1 MFLDTIF
8 FQMPGGIIL
17 IGILGLMVGSFLN
30 VVIYRLPIMMNR
42 AEKLYAWE
50 VLHEHDHMTTDN
62 PYNEKVRFNLMIP
75 GSRCPHCGTEIRF
88 WQNIPV
94 VSYLLQRGRCV
105 GCGTKITIRYLL
117 VEVLCAV
124 LSILV
129 VLKYPDPWQLAFA
142 LLLTWSLL
150 ALIFIDAEQQILPD
164 IITLPLM
171 WLGIIAACIHNGLFI
186 ALQNTSDSLLERM
199 AVLPRYME
207 ANGLDANAFMLKK
220 LEKDPSKESLREI
233 LRVILDEEIS
243 HVNKGDRWF
252 KFECERFGLS
262 PSIYIST
269 VQKIYPKAFLQDRE
283 LNVEARLKS
292 GFTQEELTLIR
303 NLSKAKT

>member
-124 LSILV
+124 LSVLV

-164 IITLPLM
+164 VITLPLM
-171 WLGIIAACIHNGLFI
+171 WLGIIAACIHGGLFI
-186 ALQNTSDSLLERM
+186 
-199 AVLPRYME
+199 
-207 ANGLDANAFMLKK
+207 G
-220 LEKDPSKESLREI
+220 LRESVIGAIVGYLSLWSVYWLFRLVTGKEGMGYGDFKLLALLCAWQGIVMLPFI
-233 LRVILDEEIS
+233 LLFSALTGIVFALFNRIGFGKPMAFGPYLAIAGWLTFMYGGEIAALT
-243 HVNKGDRWF
+243 
-252 KFECERFGLS
+252 GLS
-262 PSIYIST
+262 
-269 VQKIYPKAFLQDRE
+269 L
-283 LNVEARLKS
+283 
-292 GFTQEELTLIR
+292 
-303 NLSKAKT
+303 

>member
-186 ALQNTSDSLLERM
+186 GLRDSVIGSMVGYLSLWSVYWLFRLFTGKEGMGYGDFKLLALLCAWQGIVMLPFILLFSALAGIVFAVFNRIGFGKPM
-199 AVLPRYME
+199 AFGPYLAVAGWLT
-207 ANGLDANAFMLKK
+207 FMYGG
-220 LEKDPSKESLREI
+220 EI
-233 LRVILDEEIS
+233 AALT
-243 HVNKGDRWF
+243 
-252 KFECERFGLS
+252 GLS
-262 PSIYIST
+262 
-269 VQKIYPKAFLQDRE
+269 L
-283 LNVEARLKS
+283 
-292 GFTQEELTLIR
+292 
-303 NLSKAKT
+303 

>member
-105 GCGTKITIRYLL
+105 GCGAKITIRYLL

-164 IITLPLM
+164 VITLPLM
-171 WLGIIAACIHNGLFI
+171 WLGIVAACVQGGLFI
-186 ALQNTSDSLLERM
+186 
-199 AVLPRYME
+199 
-207 ANGLDANAFMLKK
+207 G
-220 LEKDPSKESLREI
+220 LRESVIGAMVGYLSLWSVYWLFRLVTGKEGMGYGDFKLLALLCAWQGIVMLPFI
-233 LRVILDEEIS
+233 LFFSALTGIVFALINRIGYGVPMAFGPYLAIAGWLTFMYGGEIAALT
-243 HVNKGDRWF
+243 
-252 KFECERFGLS
+252 GLS
-262 PSIYIST
+262 
-269 VQKIYPKAFLQDRE
+269 L
-283 LNVEARLKS
+283 
-292 GFTQEELTLIR
+292 
-303 NLSKAKT
+303 